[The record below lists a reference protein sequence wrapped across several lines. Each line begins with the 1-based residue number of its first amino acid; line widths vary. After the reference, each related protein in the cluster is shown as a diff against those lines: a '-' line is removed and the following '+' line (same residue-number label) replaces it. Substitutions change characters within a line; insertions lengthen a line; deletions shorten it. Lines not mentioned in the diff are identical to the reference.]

1 MSIRKPSTSTVAIS
15 ETAIAADAPKVSV
28 TVVTFNH
35 EDFIGP
41 CLESL
46 VSQRTNFA
54 FEVVVGDDAS
64 TDGTRQVIRKYAE
77 RYPRIVRPIY
87 QERNGGVRANLE
99 AVMRAARGSYIAHVD
114 GDDLALPG
122 KLQRQADLLD
132 SRPDV
137 AVCFHNVRVFE
148 SVTGRDLGVFT
159 SSSSPKMQTLDD
171 IVRYGTVYSTSS
183 KMCRRES
190 LGTLTVDPN
199 TTHILDWLLHIRSAS
214 TGGIA
219 YIDEVLGAW
228 RRHAGGTTAADGREE
243 RAMLHFSENLY
254 TVRAAVALGASA
266 SAAAY
271 AESRINYAMAMR
283 QLSWGHVETFQRMI
297 EASVSTGQR
306 VNRRHQQFAYRFR
319 RWPRLVRIVTRLYMT
334 GDL

>member
-1 MSIRKPSTSTVAIS
+1 M
-15 ETAIAADAPKVSV
+15 

-41 CLESL
+41 CLASL
-46 VSQRTNFA
+46 VSQETNFA

-64 TDGTRQVIRKYAE
+64 TDGTRQVIREYAE
-77 RYPRIVRPIY
+77 RYPTIVRPIY
-87 QERNGGVRANLE
+87 RDSNGGVSANLE
-99 AVMRAARGSYIAHVD
+99 SVMRVARGSYIAHVD

-148 SVTGRDLGVFT
+148 SETGRELGLFT
-159 SSSSPKMQTLDD
+159 AAATPRVQTLDD
-171 IVRYGTVYSTSS
+171 LVRHGTVYSSSS

-190 LGTLTVDPN
+190 LGVLSVDEN

-214 TGGIA
+214 TGDIA

-228 RRHAGGTTAADGREE
+228 RRHAGGTTAADAHEE

-266 SAAAY
+266 SAAAF

-283 QLSWGHVETFQRMI
+283 QLAWGHAGTFRRLI
-297 EASVSTGQR
+297 EASVAGGQR
-306 VNRRHQQFAYRFR
+306 VNARHQEFAYRFR
-319 RWPRLVRIVTRLYMT
+319 RCPRLVRIVTRLYMS
-334 GDL
+334 GGQ